1 MHINVKE
8 NRRSSDMSVT
18 INKASRYILLI
29 LGSLFMLYPILWLL
43 GSSLKTNEEIP
54 KSNLF
59 PSEFRWENFVEGW
72 NAIPG
77 YTFGQFFGNSFL
89 IAGLSVVG
97 TVLSSFIVAFGF
109 ARIKF
114 PLKGVWFAV
123 LMMTLMLPTQVT
135 LVPQYILF
143 KNFDWIGTTLP
154 IIVPHFLAVSPFYV
168 FLIIQFIRSI
178 PSDLDESAKIDGCSM
193 VGIAF
198 RIILPLCV
206 PALVTSALFCF
217 IWTWDDFLA
226 QMLYL
231 TDTAKYTVPLA
242 LRLFLDNSSAVTWGP
257 MYAMSVLAIL
267 PSFLIFTFAQKY
279 FVEGIATTGIK

>member
-1 MHINVKE
+1 
-8 NRRSSDMSVT
+8 MSVT